1 MKLVVI
7 VFVGLCGK
15 LFNITGHTLILVYY
29 QTCGLFTSSE
39 PQRGRYPQV
48 KEKYGVANLPRKGQ
62 STKKTCLSFSRNGA
76 AHPSVLVD

>member
-1 MKLVVI
+1 MKLVVL

-15 LFNITGHTLILVYY
+15 QFNITGHTLMPVYY
-29 QTCGLFTSSE
+29 QTCSLFTSSE

-62 STKKTCLSFSRNGA
+62 STKKKTKNLF
-76 AHPSVLVD
+76 VLQ